1 MKNEQLK
8 IKIKKVILSPKSGRN
23 PEKIRKKIR
32 GISHASLDSHIDIF
46 CKKSHFCIILILQN
60 AFF

>member
-23 PEKIRKKIR
+23 PEKIRKK
-32 GISHASLDSHIDIF
+32 SEEFLTHL
-46 CKKSHFCIILILQN
+46 
-60 AFF
+60 